1 MNKINF
7 ATLKQSKEIV
17 ALGMFSVVMMLFATS
32 TFYSFAE
39 TQTVVSLDEKV
50 SLQKTT
56 TMMSVPLDNTFPW
69 GTVSGTIDD
78 PAQGYPVII
87 QFFNEESGDEPM
99 HVAQVD
105 VKDDNTYE
113 YKFRMRDVDLQSGQ
127 VTTIFEGDYTVKI
140 FKVVNS
146 PLDTI

>member
-1 MNKINF
+1 
-7 ATLKQSKEIV
+7 
-17 ALGMFSVVMMLFATS
+17 MFSVAMLFATS
-32 TFYSFAE
+32 TSYSFAE
-39 TQTVVSLDEKV
+39 TQTTVPLDEEV

-69 GTVSGTIDD
+69 GTVRGTIDD

-87 QFFNEESGDEPM
+87 QFFNEESDDKPM

-105 VKDDNTYE
+105 VKGDDTYE

-127 VTTIFEGDYTVKI
+127 VTTVFEGNYTVKI

-146 PLDTI
+146 SLDTI